1 MKFLSIRLRL
11 RQEKQNY
18 KSKNKTKTKS
28 KVSTQILSYNS
39 LEMIHFL
46 KFRITNIFKTLNKRL
61 F

>member
-18 KSKNKTKTKS
+18 KCKTKTKTKS
-28 KVSTQILSYNS
+28 KVSIQILSYNS

-46 KFRITNIFKTLNKRL
+46 KFQIIQTFLKR
-61 F
+61 

>member
-18 KSKNKTKTKS
+18 KSKTKTKS
-28 KVSTQILSYNS
+28 KFSTQILSYNS

-46 KFRITNIFKTLNKRL
+46 KFRITQTFLKH
-61 F
+61 